1 MAYPVGIPYG
11 LNNFNDLYAML
22 GVWAGQNKTNTDL
35 FNMYKQYMQNQK
47 TSVQSPI
54 QDNNNKPADTLE
66 YNKKQQPAAETQTDA
81 SVREEQA
88 LLAQQQAYL
97 QQLAQQQ
104 AAAEAQAAAQTQ
116 TQTQTQAAP
125 AGQNTQAG
133 QTPSAQT
140 QAASEA
146 NNMNDIYKKYYDR
159 LEALKTEAMSDFNKI
174 VLSPGPG
181 IV

>member
-35 FNMYKQYMQNQK
+35 FNMYKQYMQNPQ
-47 TSVQSPI
+47 SAEQSPVKN
-54 QDNNNKPADTLE
+54 NNNKPVE
-66 YNKKQQPAAETQTDA
+66 HNKEQQPAAQVQTESYA
-81 SVREEQA
+81 REQ
-88 LLAQQQAYL
+88 LAQQQAYL

-104 AAAEAQAAAQTQ
+104 AAAEAQSAA
-116 TQTQTQAAP
+116 QTQTQAAP

>member
-35 FNMYKQYMQNQK
+35 FNMYKQYMQNPQ
-47 TSVQSPI
+47 SAEQSPVKN
-54 QDNNNKPADTLE
+54 NNNKPVE
-66 YNKKQQPAAETQTDA
+66 HNKEQQPAAETQTDA

-88 LLAQQQAYL
+88 LLAQQQA
-97 QQLAQQQ
+97 
-104 AAAEAQAAAQTQ
+104 AAEAQAAAQTQ
-116 TQTQTQAAP
+116 ASSLYQNIQANR
-125 AGQNTQAG
+125 QNTI
-133 QTPSAQT
+133 PSEQVY
-140 QAASEA
+140 SDFDL

-159 LEALKTEAMSDFNKI
+159 LEALKTEAISDFNKI

>member
-11 LNNFNDLYAML
+11 LNNFNDLFCML
-22 GVWAGQNKTNTDL
+22 GIWAGQNKANNDL

-66 YNKKQQPAAETQTDA
+66 YNKKQQPEAQVQTESYA
-81 SVREEQA
+81 RE
-88 LLAQQQAYL
+88 
-97 QQLAQQQ
+97 QLAQQQ

-116 TQTQTQAAP
+116 ASSLYQNIQANR
-125 AGQNTQAG
+125 QNTI
-133 QTPSAQT
+133 PSEQVY
-140 QAASEA
+140 SDFDL

>member
-35 FNMYKQYMQNQK
+35 FNMYKQYMQNPQ
-47 TSVQSPI
+47 SAEQSPVKN
-54 QDNNNKPADTLE
+54 NNNKPAE
-66 YNKKQQPAAETQTDA
+66 HNKEQQPAAETQTDA

-88 LLAQQQAYL
+88 LLAQQQA
-97 QQLAQQQ
+97 
-104 AAAEAQAAAQTQ
+104 AAEAQAAA
-116 TQTQTQAAP
+116 QTQTQAAP

>member
-35 FNMYKQYMQNQK
+35 FNMYKQYMQNPQ
-47 TSVQSPI
+47 SAVQSPVKN
-54 QDNNNKPADTLE
+54 NNNKPVE
-66 YNKKQQPAAETQTDA
+66 HNKEQQPATETQTDA

-174 VLSPGPG
+174 VLSPYPG
-181 IV
+181 MV

>member
-35 FNMYKQYMQNQK
+35 FNMYKQYMQNPQ
-47 TSVQSPI
+47 SAVQSPVKN
-54 QDNNNKPADTLE
+54 NNNKPVE
-66 YNKKQQPAAETQTDA
+66 HNKEQQPATETQTDA

-88 LLAQQQAYL
+88 LLAQQQA
-97 QQLAQQQ
+97 
-104 AAAEAQAAAQTQ
+104 AAEAQAAAQTQ
-116 TQTQTQAAP
+116 ASSLYQNIQANR
-125 AGQNTQAG
+125 QNTI
-133 QTPSAQT
+133 PSEHVY
-140 QAASEA
+140 SDFDL